1 MGNIHVVNET
11 SLTSEKKRFVLVLPY
26 LDSIYLKTR
35 NESKKSF
42 KNILSCFKI
51 VLESLK
57 IRSD

>member
-1 MGNIHVVNET
+1 MGNIHKVNET
-11 SLTSEKKRFVLVLPY
+11 SLTSEKKRFAQVLPY
-26 LDSIYLKTR
+26 LGSIYLKIR
-35 NESKKSF
+35 NELKKLF